1 MLRKGI
7 SVIWNKDAV
16 IGDWL
21 FMREKIYQV
30 NNIKANGSQISH
42 CQELQ
47 IWKGRNLEEGWNWKY
62 Q

>member
-1 MLRKGI
+1 M
-7 SVIWNKDAV
+7 IWNKDAV